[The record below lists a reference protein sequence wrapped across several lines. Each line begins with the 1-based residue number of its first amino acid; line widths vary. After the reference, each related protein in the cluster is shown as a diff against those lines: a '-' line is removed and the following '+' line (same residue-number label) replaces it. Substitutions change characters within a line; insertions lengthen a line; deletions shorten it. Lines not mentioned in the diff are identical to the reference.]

1 MYSIVQKLL
10 QKLKL
15 KSIYDIIPAE
25 TKIELINNNGEVNN
39 NVISAINQN
48 AAKQKAQQIEAEK
61 AKEQPQA
68 GKVSIDGSEQQSNL
82 E

>member
-39 NVISAINQN
+39 GAHFENII
-48 AAKQKAQQIEAEK
+48 AQ
-61 AKEQPQA
+61 
-68 GKVSIDGSEQQSNL
+68 
-82 E
+82 

>member
-39 NVISAINQN
+39 EAHFENII
-48 AAKQKAQQIEAEK
+48 AQQLVANGFDHIGA
-61 AKEQPQA
+61 
-68 GKVSIDGSEQQSNL
+68 SE
-82 E
+82 EIPWY